1 MLRSSINTSSAS
13 LSSRAVGN
21 QGEGGGRGLQQFLQH
36 LRQALIFGTDN
47 FRLMDLLLTP
57 ECSLKTLLI
66 LGCQDC
72 ICNIFTFLELR
83 AEWEYDFKGDT
94 THISPVRFDC
104 WQYYHVADLHIVEE
118 CGFLVRGPIKSFSMG
133 ESQCPMVGEC
143 PTSQYISVRKALG

>member
-1 MLRSSINTSSAS
+1 MVRSSINTSSAP

-66 LGCQDC
+66 LESHD
-72 ICNIFTFLELR
+72 CNIFTSLEPR
-83 AEWEYDFKGDT
+83 AKWEY
-94 THISPVRFDC
+94 
-104 WQYYHVADLHIVEE
+104 
-118 CGFLVRGPIKSFSMG
+118 RGL
-133 ESQCPMVGEC
+133 
-143 PTSQYISVRKALG
+143 RD